1 MTLRLRLIL
10 LGLLSFLPM
19 AVVVLVLHLQLR
31 TARETEARQTVT
43 RQTQQAAAE
52 ISRMVD
58 GMKALL
64 RAVAAAPRV
73 RQFDQAACIAYLD
86 ELLDDRVLGV
96 DALAVFDLKGQ
107 RHCVGMGDRAAG
119 LNSVALR
126 QEALRANDFVVGA
139 YTEAGPAKAI
149 LPFALPLHD
158 AAGRPLGVVAASLS
172 LFHLNNELRNWPLAR
187 GSAVTI
193 ADRDGVILARTPLPE
208 RFVGTPIPEAYQDWV
223 HGALPGTEE
232 ARSQDG
238 TMRLISY
245 VPVALSPEGLYV
257 STGIAT
263 ETLFRDVDR
272 ATMGTLAIMSAGL
285 VVMTL
290 GVAIGAR
297 LFIRRPVDRLLRAAE
312 GWSADPPDPPDPPTG
327 RDEFSEIGR
336 ALHRMGQAFATQRR
350 REAEHQADLRTL
362 SDELS
367 HRIKNSLMIVQAIVM
382 QALRNAKVERSVQER
397 IEARLTSL
405 ARSHE
410 LLMRGQWQGTRVDL
424 IVAQALEPFGYEQ
437 RTGGRFAIE
446 GPVVRL
452 PARLTLSVGMAL
464 HELATNAS
472 KYGALSVPEGRVRID
487 WQVIGGREPR
497 LRLRWQESG
506 GPLVSPPTSQGFGT
520 RLIQRWLGPQLGGGV
535 RLDFARTG
543 VGCTMEIQLTDPPE
557 GG

>member
-1 MTLRLRLIL
+1 MTLRLRLFL

-19 AVVVLVLHLQLR
+19 AAVVLVLHLQLH

-52 ISRMVD
+52 ISRMVE

-64 RAVAAAPRV
+64 IAVAAAPSV
-73 RQFDQAACIAYLD
+73 RSLDQATCTAYLD
-86 ELLDDRVLGV
+86 ELLDDRVLDV

-107 RHCVGMGDRAAG
+107 RHCLGTGSPAVG
-119 LNSVALR
+119 LNSLALR

-139 YTEAGPAKAI
+139 YTEAGPATAI
-149 LPFALPLHD
+149 LPFALPLRD
-158 AAGRPLGVVAASLS
+158 DAGRQLGLVVASLN

-193 ADRDGVILARTPLPE
+193 ADREGVILARTPLPE
-208 RFVGTPIPEAYQDWV
+208 RFVGTRIPEAYQDWV
-223 HGALPGTEE
+223 QGTLPGTAEVQ
-232 ARSQDG
+232 SQDG

-245 VPVALSPEGLYV
+245 VPVALPPEGLYV

-263 ETLFRDVDR
+263 ETLFRDVDQ
-272 ATMGTLAIMSAGL
+272 ATIATLAIMSAGL

-290 GVAIGAR
+290 CVVIGAR

-312 GWSADPPDPPDPPTG
+312 GWSADPPEPPEPPVG
-327 RDEFSEIGR
+327 QDEFSEIGR
-336 ALHRMGQAFATQRR
+336 ALHRMGQAFAAQRR
-350 REAEHQADLRTL
+350 REAEHQAHLRTL
-362 SDELS
+362 SDELG

-397 IEARLTSL
+397 IEARLMSL

-424 IVAQALEPFGYEQ
+424 IVAQALEPFGYE
-437 RTGGRFAIE
+437 RRGDGRFAIE
-446 GPVVRL
+446 GPTVRL
-452 PARLTLSVGMAL
+452 PARLTLTVGMAL

-472 KYGALSVPEGRVRID
+472 KYGALSVPEGRVRVD
-487 WQVIGGREPR
+487 WQVIG
-497 LRLRWQESG
+497 S
-506 GPLVSPPTSQGFGT
+506 
-520 RLIQRWLGPQLGGGV
+520 
-535 RLDFARTG
+535 
-543 VGCTMEIQLTDPPE
+543 
-557 GG
+557 